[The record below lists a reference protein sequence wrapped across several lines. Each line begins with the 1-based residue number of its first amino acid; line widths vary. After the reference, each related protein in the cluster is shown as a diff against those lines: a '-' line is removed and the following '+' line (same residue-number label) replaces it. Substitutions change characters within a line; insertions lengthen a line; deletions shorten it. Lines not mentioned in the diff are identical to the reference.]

1 LKCKICSKK
10 IIFKI
15 NIKNMII
22 KQVKLRSGELA
33 PFDRVKIERAIE
45 LACDA
50 VGELNKEF
58 ISKITDDIIA
68 DIIKACGENIEMRI
82 PAVEVIQDFVEK
94 HLMKDSRY
102 EIAKAF
108 ILYREKQSEKRDE
121 KKEKLLEQFEKHSM
135 KVIKANGKKE
145 LFELKKIKAV
155 FKRAVAGYEEF
166 CFFDDLVEA
175 FKRNIVD
182 EIKTSD
188 INKLLVKT
196 CIDLVTIEN
205 IHWQEV
211 AGRIALFNL
220 YKEAI
225 RNRKILH
232 NDVYSPKSVLAL
244 FHDYIKSGL
253 YAKEL
258 RETYSDEEILLAAK
272 SIDAKLD
279 LTYGYTTVLSLQKR
293 YLLNPNKIIKELPQ
307 EMYFFVGLFMAIPEP
322 KESRVKTAVEMY
334 LACAQQKISLATP
347 SLMNA
352 RTTFHQLSSCFKLN
366 VDDDLRAI
374 YHSIENIAQISKFG
388 GGVGVYLGNIRAR
401 GSAIRGVMGMSGG
414 VNPWIKVI
422 NDTAIAVN
430 QLGSRLG
437 AISVTLDIWHH
448 DIYDFLDLQTET
460 GDIRS
465 KAFDIFPAI
474 SVPDLFMQRLQNN
487 EEITLFDPY
496 EINKLYGKCLQDT
509 FGQEFEKF
517 YAILEKDHRIMMRKT
532 VPAKELFKKFLK
544 VVVETGMPYVFFRD
558 TVNRMNP
565 NKHAGNIYS
574 SQLCTEICQNTS
586 ASKFLEETLEDGK
599 VLIKYEPGD
608 TVVCNL
614 ASINVAKVNE
624 KEMIDKII
632 PIAMR
637 ILDNVITLNYYPI
650 KEAQRTAMRYRSVGL
665 GYLGLAEYLAVQKI
679 AYDSPDARKIT
690 DELFSQYAYATYRA
704 SVDLAKERG
713 NYPLYKGSEYDNG
726 KILGKTADWF
736 EKNTKDGKLWQKL
749 FADMKISGVR
759 FAYNTAPAPNTS
771 TAGVVGTTAAL
782 LPIYKKFFVETNLS
796 APTVRVAPK
805 LSKENF
811 WFYKEYINMDMNE
824 VIDMMTILYK
834 WIDQSI
840 SFEWMIDP
848 SRVSPAQLY
857 EYYIKS
863 WKSGIKTVY
872 YVRSLSGE
880 VKDDC
885 VSCSG

>member
-1 LKCKICSKK
+1 MPIKK
-10 IIFKI
+10 I
-15 NIKNMII
+15 
-22 KQVKLRSGELA
+22 KLRNSEIVDFERA
-33 PFDRVKIERAIE
+33 KIEKAIE
-45 LACDA
+45 AACDA
-50 VGELNKEF
+50 VGELEKNF
-58 ISKITDDIIA
+58 IPKMTDDILLELA
-68 DIIKACGENIEMRI
+68 AHCGNKPEAHILT
-82 PAVEVIQDFVEK
+82 VEEVQDHVEK
-94 HLMKDSRY
+94 YLMKEGRY
-102 EIAKAF
+102 EVAKAF
-108 ILYREKQSEKRDE
+108 ILYRNKQSEKRDE
-121 KKEKLLEQFEKHSM
+121 KKEKLLEQFEQHSLQ
-135 KVIKANGKKE
+135 VIKSDGKKE
-145 LFELKKIKAV
+145 LFKLDKIQAV
-155 FKRAVAGYEEF
+155 FERAVAGYESYCTF
-166 CFFDDLVEA
+166 ADLLEA
-175 FKRNIVD
+175 FKKNIVD

-196 CIDLVTIEN
+196 CIDLVTVEN

-211 AGRIALFNL
+211 AGRIALFNI

-225 RNRKILH
+225 RNRKIKH
-232 NDVYSPKSVLAL
+232 TEIYSPESVLAL
-244 FHDYIKSGL
+244 FHEYTQKGL

-258 RETYSDEEILLAAK
+258 RETYSDEDILEAAK
-272 SIDAKLD
+272 SIRKELD

-322 KESRVKTAVEMY
+322 KESRVATAVEMY
-334 LACAQQKISLATP
+334 LACAEQKISLATP

-401 GSAIRGVMGMSGG
+401 GSAIRGVLGMSGG
-414 VNPWIKVI
+414 VNPWVKVI
-422 NDTAIAVN
+422 NDTAVAVN

-474 SVPDLFMQRLQNN
+474 SIPDLFMRRLQND
-487 EEITLFDPY
+487 EELTLFDPH
-496 EINKLYGKCLQDT
+496 EIHNLYGKSLQDS
-509 FGQEFEKF
+509 FGEDFEKF
-517 YAILEKDHRIMMRKT
+517 YQELEKDERLVMKKK
-532 VPAKELFKKFLK
+532 VSAKELFKKFLK

-558 TVNRMNP
+558 TVNRLNP

-586 ASKFLEETLEDGK
+586 ASKFIEETLEDGK
-599 VLIKYEPGD
+599 ILIKYEPGD

-614 ASINVAKVNE
+614 ASINVAKVNDAVT
-624 KEMIDKII
+624 IQKII

-650 KEAQRTAMRYRSVGL
+650 QEAKRTAMRYRSVGL
-665 GYLGLAEYLAVQKI
+665 GYLGLAEYLATQKI
-679 AYDSPDARKIT
+679 AYDSPEARLAADK
-690 DELFSQYAYATYRA
+690 LFAQYAYATYRA
-704 SVDLAKERG
+704 SVDLASERG
-713 NYPLYKGSEYDNG
+713 AYPLYPGSEYDKG
-726 KILGKTADWF
+726 MILGKTADWF
-736 EKNTKDGKLWQKL
+736 EKNTADGELWKKL

-759 FAYNTAPAPNTS
+759 FAYTTAPAPNTS

-805 LSKENF
+805 LNKENF
-811 WFYKEYINMDMNE
+811 WYYKEYINMDMNE
-824 VIDMMTILYK
+824 VIDMMAVLYK

-848 SRVSPAQLY
+848 ARVSPAQLY
-857 EYYIKS
+857 AYYLKTWS
-863 WKSGIKTVY
+863 QGIKTVY

>member
-1 LKCKICSKK
+1 
-10 IIFKI
+10 
-15 NIKNMII
+15 M
-22 KQVKLRSGELA
+22 Q
-33 PFDRVKIERAIE
+33 
-45 LACDA
+45 
-50 VGELNKEF
+50 
-58 ISKITDDIIA
+58 
-68 DIIKACGENIEMRI
+68 
-82 PAVEVIQDFVEK
+82 
-94 HLMKDSRY
+94 
-102 EIAKAF
+102 
-108 ILYREKQSEKRDE
+108 
-121 KKEKLLEQFEKHSM
+121 
-135 KVIKANGKKE
+135 VIKTNGKNE
-145 LFELKKIKAV
+145 LFELAKIKVV
-155 FKRAVAGYEEF
+155 FERAVEGYEEF
-166 CFFDDLVEA
+166 CSFEDLVET
-175 FKRNIVD
+175 FKKNIVD

-196 CIDLVTIEN
+196 CIDLVSVEN

-211 AGRIALFNL
+211 AGRLALFNL

-225 RNRKILH
+225 RNRSIKH
-232 NDVYSPKSVLAL
+232 DDVYSPASVLAL
-244 FHDYIKSGL
+244 FHEYIENGL

-258 RETYSDEEILLAAK
+258 RETYCDEEILLAAE
-272 SIDAKLD
+272 SINGKLD

-307 EMYFFVGLFMAIPEP
+307 EMYFFVGLFLAMPEP
-322 KESRVKTAVEMY
+322 KETRVQMAVRMY
-334 LACAQQKISLATP
+334 LACAEQKISLATP

-401 GSAIRGVMGMSGG
+401 GAAIRGVMGMSGG
-414 VNPWIKVI
+414 VNPWAKVI

-474 SVPDLFMQRLQNN
+474 SIPDLFMKRLQNN
-487 EEITLFDPY
+487 EEITLFDPH
-496 EINKLYGKCLQDT
+496 EVGKLHGKYLQDT
-509 FGQEFEKF
+509 FGEEFEKF
-517 YAILEKDHRIMMRKT
+517 YELLEKDERIQMKKT
-532 VPAKELFKKFLK
+532 VPAKELFKRFLK

-558 TVNRMNP
+558 TVNRLNP

-586 ASKFLEETLEDGK
+586 ASKFVEETLEDGK
-599 VLIKYEPGD
+599 ILIKYEPGD

-637 ILDNVITLNYYPI
+637 MLDNVITLNYYPI
-650 KEAQRTAMRYRSVGL
+650 QEAKRTAMRYRSVGL

-679 AYDSPDARKIT
+679 AYDSEAAREAT
-690 DELFSQYAYATYRA
+690 DQLFSKYALATYRA

-713 NYPLYKGSEYDNG
+713 AYPLYEGSEYSKG
-726 KILGKTADWF
+726 KILGKDEKWF
-736 EKNTKDGKLWQKL
+736 VENTKDGESWKRL
-749 FADMKISGVR
+749 FADMKIFGVR

-811 WFYKEYINMDMNE
+811 WYYKEYINMDMNE
-824 VIDMMTILYK
+824 VIDMMAVLYK

-848 SRVSPAQLY
+848 SKVSPAQLY
-857 EYYIKS
+857 EYYVKS
-863 WKSGIKTVY
+863 WSKGIKTVY

-880 VKDDC
+880 VKDNC

>member
-1 LKCKICSKK
+1 MPLKK
-10 IIFKI
+10 I
-15 NIKNMII
+15 
-22 KQVKLRSGELA
+22 KLRNGDIVE
-33 PFDRVKIERAIE
+33 FERTKIEKAIE
-45 LACDA
+45 AACDA
-50 VGELNKEF
+50 VGENNKSF
-58 ISKITDDIIA
+58 IGKMTDNVLVDLTVRCN
-68 DIIKACGENIEMRI
+68 DRSGEYILT
-82 PAVEVIQDFVEK
+82 VEDVQDCVEK
-94 HLMKDSRY
+94 QLMREERY
-102 EIAKAF
+102 EMAKAF
-108 ILYREKQSEKRDE
+108 ILYRNKQSEKREE
-121 KKEKLLEQFEKHSM
+121 KKEQLLEQFEKHSLQ
-135 KVIKANGKKE
+135 VIKSSGKKE
-145 LFELKKIKAV
+145 LFDLKKIKKV
-155 FKRAVAGYEEF
+155 FDMAVAGYEQYCTFE
-166 CFFDDLVEA
+166 DLLKA
-175 FKRNIVD
+175 FKKNIVD

-196 CIDLVTIEN
+196 CIDLVTVEN

-211 AGRIALFNL
+211 AGRVALFNI
-220 YKEAI
+220 YKEAR
-225 RNRKILH
+225 RNREIRH
-232 NDVYSPKSVLAL
+232 TEIYSPKAVLAL
-244 FHDYIKSGL
+244 FHEYIKSGL

-258 RETYSDEEILLAAK
+258 RETYSDAEILLAAE
-272 SIDAKLD
+272 SINKELD

-322 KESRVKTAVEMY
+322 PETRVAMAIEMY
-334 LACAQQKISLATP
+334 LACAEQKISLATP

-465 KAFDIFPAI
+465 KAFDVFPAI
-474 SVPDLFMQRLQNN
+474 SIPDLFMRRLQNN
-487 EEITLFDPY
+487 EEITLFDPH
-496 EINKLYGKCLQDT
+496 EIQTFYGKCLQDS
-509 FGQEFEKF
+509 FGADFDAF
-517 YAILEKDHRIMMRKT
+517 YQLAEQDERLTMKKK
-532 VPAKELFKKFLK
+532 VFAKELFKKFLK

-558 TVNRMNP
+558 TVNRLNP
-565 NKHAGNIYS
+565 NQHAGNIYS

-586 ASKFLEETLEDGK
+586 ASKFAEETLEDGK
-599 VLIKYEPGD
+599 ILIKYEPGD

-614 ASINVAKVNE
+614 ASINVAKVNDVE
-624 KEMIDKII
+624 TIGKII

-650 KEAQRTAMRYRSVGL
+650 QEAKRTALRYRSVGL
-665 GYLGLAEYLAVQKI
+665 GYLGLAEYLATKKI
-679 AYDSPDARKIT
+679 AYDSPEARLAADA
-690 DELFSQYAYATYRA
+690 LFSRYAYATYRA
-704 SVDLAKERG
+704 SVDLARERG
-713 NYPLYKGSEYDNG
+713 AYPLYPGSEYSKG
-726 KILGKTADWF
+726 KILGKNAEWF
-736 EKNTKDGKLWQKL
+736 AENTPDGDLWKKL

-759 FAYNTAPAPNTS
+759 FGYTTAPAPNTS

-805 LSKENF
+805 LNKENF
-811 WFYKEYINMDMNE
+811 WYYKEYINMDMNE
-824 VIDMMTILYK
+824 VIDMMAVLYK

-848 SRVSPAQLY
+848 AKVSPAQLY
-857 EYYIKS
+857 EYYIKT
-863 WKSGIKTVY
+863 WAQGIKTVY

>member
-1 LKCKICSKK
+1 MTISQ
-10 IIFKI
+10 I
-15 NIKNMII
+15 
-22 KQVKLRSGELA
+22 KLRSGELTA
-33 PFDRVKIERAIE
+33 FDRTKIERAIE

-50 VGELNKEF
+50 TGQTNKDF
-58 ISKITDDIIA
+58 IVKMTDDIIK
-68 DIIKACGENIEMRI
+68 DLIESCGEGGGGAIPTVEM
-82 PAVEVIQDFVEK
+82 IQDYTEK
-94 HLMKDSRY
+94 HLMKDGRY
-102 EIAKAF
+102 ETAKAF
-108 ILYREKQSEKRDE
+108 ILYRDKRSEEREE
-121 KKEKLLEQFEKHSM
+121 KKEKLVKQFETHSM
-135 KVIKANGKKE
+135 KVIKTDGKKE
-145 LFELKKIKAV
+145 LFDIAKVKAV
-155 FKRAVAGYEEF
+155 FDRAVEGYEDF
-166 CFFDDLVEA
+166 CSFEEMIEA
-175 FKRNIVD
+175 FKKNIVD

-196 CIDLVTIEN
+196 CIDLVSVEN
-205 IHWQEV
+205 IAWQEV

-220 YKEAI
+220 YKQAC
-225 RNRKILH
+225 RNRNIKHEKL
-232 NDVYSPKSVLAL
+232 YSPEAVLAL
-244 FHDYIKSGL
+244 FHEYIKNGL

-272 SIDAKLD
+272 SINSKLD

-293 YLLNPNKIIKELPQ
+293 YLLNPNKIVKELPQ
-307 EMYFFVGLFMAIPEP
+307 EMYFFVGLFLAIPEP
-322 KESRVKTAVEMY
+322 KQTRIQTAIKMY
-334 LACAQQKISLATP
+334 QASAEQKISLATP

-388 GGVGVYLGNIRAR
+388 GGIGVYLGNIRAR

-414 VNPWIKVI
+414 VNPWVKVI

-448 DIYDFLDLQTET
+448 DVYDFLDLQTET

-465 KAFDIFPAI
+465 KAFDIFPALSI
-474 SVPDLFMQRLQNN
+474 SDLFMKRLQNN
-487 EEITLFDPY
+487 EEIALFDPH
-496 EINKLYGKCLQDT
+496 EIFKLYGKCLQDT
-509 FGQEFEKF
+509 FGEEFEKF
-517 YAILEKDHRIMMRKT
+517 YEILEKDDRIQIKK
-532 VPAKELFKKFLK
+532 VVSAKELFKKFLK

-558 TVNRMNP
+558 TVNRLNP

-599 VLIKYEPGD
+599 ILIKYEPGD

-614 ASINVAKVNE
+614 ASINVAKVNT
-624 KEMIDKII
+624 KEMIDEII
-632 PIAMR
+632 PVAMR
-637 ILDNVITLNYYPI
+637 MLDNVITLNYYPI
-650 KEAQRTAMRYRSVGL
+650 QEAKRTAMRYRSVGL
-665 GYLGLAEYLAVQKI
+665 GYLGLAEYLATQKI
-679 AYDSPDARKIT
+679 AYDSQEARKKT
-690 DELFSQYAYATYRA
+690 DELFSKYALATYRA

-713 NYPLYKGSEYDNG
+713 AYPLYEGSEYSKG
-726 KILGKTADWF
+726 KILGKDFEWF
-736 EKNTKDGKLWQKL
+736 KENTNDGKSWEKL

-759 FAYNTAPAPNTS
+759 FAYHTAPAPNTS

-824 VIDMMTILYK
+824 VIDMMAVLYK

-848 SRVSPAQLY
+848 SKVSPAQLY

-863 WKSGIKTVY
+863 WSKGIKTVY

-880 VKDDC
+880 IKDDC

>member
-1 LKCKICSKK
+1 
-10 IIFKI
+10 
-15 NIKNMII
+15 M
-22 KQVKLRSGELA
+22 KLRNGELA
-33 PFDRVKIERAIE
+33 EFDRSKIEHAITLAFEATATIDKSPIVSLTDTVIAE
-45 LACDA
+45 LEAVCCDGA
-50 VGELNKEF
+50 ERVTP
-58 ISKITDDIIA
+58 S
-68 DIIKACGENIEMRI
+68 
-82 PAVEVIQDFVEK
+82 VEKIQDIVEK
-94 HLMKDSRY
+94 HLMAAGFF
-102 EIAKAF
+102 EIAKAY
-108 ILYREKQSEKRDE
+108 ILYRGKHAEEREE
-121 KKEKLLEQFEKHSM
+121 KKEKLQEQFEKHTLN
-135 KVIKANGKKE
+135 VIKADGSKE
-145 LFELKKIKAV
+145 LFDLNKIKAV
-155 FKRAVAGYEEF
+155 FQRASQGYEEF
-166 CFFDDLVEA
+166 CKLEDLLEA
-175 FKRNIVD
+175 FKKNIVD

-196 CIDLVTIEN
+196 CIDLVTVEN
-205 IHWQEV
+205 IHWQEI
-211 AGRIALFNL
+211 AGRIALFDL
-220 YKEAI
+220 YKQAS
-225 RNRKILH
+225 RNRNLKYEEI
-232 NDVYSPKSVLAL
+232 YTPEAVLNL
-244 FHDYIKSGL
+244 FKDYIDKGL

-258 RETYSDEEILLAAK
+258 RQAYSDEEILEAAK
-272 SIDAKLD
+272 SIELKTD
-279 LTYGYTTVLSLQKR
+279 LTYGYTTILSLQKR
-293 YLLNPNKIIKELPQ
+293 YLLNPNKIIRELPQ
-307 EMYFFVGLFMAIPEP
+307 EMYFFVGLFLAMPEP
-322 KESRVKTAVEMY
+322 KETRVATAVKMY
-334 LACAQQKISLATP
+334 KACAEQKISLATP

-401 GSAIRGVMGMSGG
+401 GSSIRGVMGMSGG

-437 AISVTLDIWHH
+437 AISVTLDVWHH

-474 SVPDLFMQRLQNN
+474 SVPDLFMKRLEAN

-496 EINKLYGKCLQDT
+496 EITKLYGKSLQDT
-509 FGQEFEKF
+509 FGEEFENF
-517 YAILEKDHRIMMRKT
+517 YLALEKDQRLQMKKT

-586 ASKFLEETLEDGK
+586 ASKFVEETLEDGK

-614 ASINVAKVNE
+614 ASINVAKVNT
-624 KEMIDKII
+624 KEEINEIL
-632 PIAMR
+632 PVAMR
-637 ILDNVITLNYYPI
+637 MLDNVITLNYYPI
-650 KEAQRTAMRYRSVGL
+650 KEAERTAMRYRSVGL
-665 GYLGLAEYLAVQKI
+665 GYLGLAEYLATNKI
-679 AYDSPDARKIT
+679 PYDSLEAREKT
-690 DELFSQYAYATYRA
+690 DKLFAKYALATYRA

-713 NYPLYKGSEYDNG
+713 AYPLYEGSEYQHG
-726 KILGKTADWF
+726 KILGKDAKWF
-736 EKNTKDGKLWQKL
+736 QENTEDGEAWKEL
-749 FADMKISGVR
+749 FAEMKKFGVR

-805 LSKENF
+805 LSTENF

-824 VIDMMTILYK
+824 VIEMMAVLYK

-848 SRVSPAQLY
+848 SKVSPQQLY
-857 EYYIKS
+857 EYYIKT

-880 VKDDC
+880 VKDNC